1 MSALGLIIAFVVY
14 AVIKVASSVN
24 TDKAPAVPQPQGE
37 AFPPIEFE
45 EETEV
50 FDGPVGLA
58 QKVEVPVL
66 QGAVKLRNDTA
77 CATDKE
83 TAPCENKAATPKQK
97 EQRIRIRT
105 ASEAKRAFV
114 YSEIF
119 NRKY

>member
-1 MSALGLIIAFVVY
+1 MSAFGLIIAFVVY
-14 AVIKVASSVN
+14 AVIKVASSSVN
-24 TDKAPAVPQPQGE
+24 ADKAPAVPQPQGE

-50 FDGPVGLA
+50 FDEPVGLA

-66 QGAVKLRNDTA
+66 QRVPKRSSAAAEEPVR
-77 CATDKE
+77 
-83 TAPCENKAATPKQK
+83 ENKAATPKQK

>member
-37 AFPPIEFE
+37 AFPPIEFDEKFEPLPDTVYVQEAAVPAVQRVPKRSSAAAE
-45 EETEV
+45 E
-50 FDGPVGLA
+50 P
-58 QKVEVPVL
+58 
-66 QGAVKLRNDTA
+66 LR
-77 CATDKE
+77 
-83 TAPCENKAATPKQK
+83 ENKAATPKQK

>member
-14 AVIKVASSVN
+14 AVIKVASSSSVN
-24 TDKAPAVPQPQGE
+24 ADKAPAVPQPQGE
-37 AFPPIEFE
+37 VFPPIEFE
-45 EETEV
+45 EEAEV
-50 FDGPVGLA
+50 FDGPVGLS

-66 QGAVKLRNDTA
+66 QGAVKRSSAAAEEPVRD
-77 CATDKE
+77 
-83 TAPCENKAATPKQK
+83 NKAATPKQK